1 MRVYIPA
8 QFEMLESLREN
19 ELIHA
24 RSGWGFAVTDALREF
39 FTAGD
44 DDELAEVAFDEAARA
59 SLRLLDSYEG
69 RLPRRRVVIS
79 ADVAA
84 EPAPDMGEAVVKL
97 SGPVELDSVA
107 AIHIDVEQSEEK
119 VAAAVAAVDAADLG
133 DEDAELTVG
142 DALEL
147 PLAWYDVAEL
157 GMVVELL

>member
-69 RLPRRRVVIS
+69 HLPRRRVVIS